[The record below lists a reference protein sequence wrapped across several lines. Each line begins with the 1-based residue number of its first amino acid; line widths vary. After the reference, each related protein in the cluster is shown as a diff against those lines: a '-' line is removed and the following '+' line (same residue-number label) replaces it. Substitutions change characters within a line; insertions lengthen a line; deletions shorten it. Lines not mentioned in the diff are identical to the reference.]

1 MKISEVSKKYD
12 ISIDTL
18 RYYEKE
24 GLLPNITKNASGVRD
39 YSETDCARIEFIKC
53 MRSAGMPVECLS
65 KYISLCVQ
73 GEGTEEE
80 RRNMLIKQRDEL
92 LEKRDAIQRSI
103 DKLEYKIDIYYN
115 ILLDKE
121 KAFRS
126 VN

>member
-126 VN
+126 RN

>member
-53 MRSAGMPVECLS
+53 MRSAGMPVERLS

-103 DKLEYKIDIYYN
+103 DKYYN

-126 VN
+126 GN

>member
-126 VN
+126 GN

>member
-39 YSETDCARIEFIKC
+39 YSEIDCARIEFIKC
-53 MRSAGMPVECLS
+53 MRSAGMPVERLS

-126 VN
+126 GN